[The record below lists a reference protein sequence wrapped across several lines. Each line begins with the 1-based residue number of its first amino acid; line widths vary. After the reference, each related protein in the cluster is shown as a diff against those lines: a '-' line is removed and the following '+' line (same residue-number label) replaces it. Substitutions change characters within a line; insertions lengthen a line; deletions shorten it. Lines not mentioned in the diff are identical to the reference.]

1 MNTKKPSK
9 LAGLPIIHI
18 PNKHR
23 AVQHT
28 GWKSTAAERI
38 DTSTVLAAAGAVV
51 VCPKC
56 GARIGRLYSD
66 LYSGV
71 TCRADQIEFEP
82 GQVKHTNQKAECAK
96 CGAGY
101 MKAFF
106 VFTNGKRQ
114 VATKICIEVP
124 GGRRW
129 IGEQGT

>member
-1 MNTKKPSK
+1 MSKKT
-9 LAGLPIIHI
+9 GLGNFPIIHI
-18 PNKHR
+18 PNQHR

-38 DTSTVLAAAGAVV
+38 NTAVVLARAGSVV

-82 GQVKHTNQKAECAK
+82 GQKKHVNQKAECAK
-96 CGAGY
+96 CGEGY

-106 VFTNGKRQ
+106 RFTNGKRQ
-114 VATKICIEVP
+114 VATKICIEVH
-124 GGRRW
+124 GGMRRW
-129 IGEQGT
+129 IGEQG

>member
-1 MNTKKPSK
+1 MSKKPT
-9 LAGLPIIHI
+9 GLGNFPIIHI

-23 AVQHT
+23 AVQHN

-38 DTSTVLAAAGAVV
+38 NLESVLARAGSVV

-71 TCRADQIEFEP
+71 TPRADQVEFEP
-82 GQVKHTNQKAECAK
+82 GQKKHVNQKAECAK
-96 CGAGY
+96 CGEGY

-106 VFTNGKRQ
+106 VFKNGSRR
-114 VATKICIEVP
+114 VATKICIEVGP
-124 GGRRW
+124 GLRRW
-129 IGEQGT
+129 LGEQG